1 MKNERTI
8 IVDCNYAGHSARFAI
23 DPKLKT
29 TTGVHTNVIFGFL
42 QTLLTL
48 AQVFETNRFAFVWDS
63 KKSVRK
69 ELFPE
74 YKKSRH
80 KDLTPEEKEELQN
93 AFSQFQI
100 IRKRILPALGFRNNF
115 IETGYEGDDLIASI
129 ILNDQ
134 FGRDFLLYASD
145 HDLYQLLSPRVSMIK
160 RKQLYT
166 IDKFVEEFGINPSQ
180 WWIVKALAGCSSDEV
195 PGIRGVGETTACKY
209 LRNELKEKSVVF
221 QRIKDE
227 EEQIRK
233 QNIPLVRLP
242 FEGTPVCQ
250 LKEDDF
256 NIRAARELF
265 QYYEFDSFLEDFDQ
279 WRQILK

>member
-1 MKNERTI
+1 MKNKRTI

-23 DPKLKT
+23 DSKLKT
-29 TTGVHTNVIFGFL
+29 KSGIHTNVIFGFL

-63 KKSVRK
+63 KQSVRK

-93 AFSQFQI
+93 AFLQFQI
-100 IRKRILPALGFRNNF
+100 IRKRILPTLGFKNNF
-115 IETGYEGDDLIASI
+115 MKTGYEGDDLIASI
-129 ILNDQ
+129 IQNDE

-160 RKQLYT
+160 RKELYT

-180 WWIVKALAGCSSDEV
+180 WWMVKALAGCNSDEV
-195 PGIRGVGETTACKY
+195 PGIKGVGETTACKY

-227 EEQIRK
+227 REQVEKR
-233 QNIPLVRLP
+233 NIPLVKLP
-242 FEGTPVCQ
+242 FQGTPTCQ
-250 LKEDDF
+250 LREDEFD
-256 NIRAARELF
+256 IKATRKLF
-265 QYYEFDSFLEDFDQ
+265 QYYEFDSFLEDFDE
-279 WRQILK
+279 WRQVLK